1 MEQINKISDIRNRV
15 NELKRKGKTIG
26 FVPTMGY
33 LHEGHLSLVDEAKK
47 YCDIVIMSIFVNP
60 AQFGPNEDFDSY
72 PRDFERDEK
81 KAEGRGTDI
90 IFYPDVKEM
99 YPSEILT
106 WVNVEKITDVLCG
119 AKREGHFRGV
129 CTVVTK
135 LFNIVKPDIAI
146 FGQKDAQQAA
156 VISKMVED
164 LNMDI
169 EIKIAPIVREA
180 DGLAMS
186 SRNVRLS
193 SEDRK
198 NAVILSKNLFM
209 IKEGIDEGKELS
221 RLLEK
226 AKKSIQAIKGARL
239 DYLEARSYPNLETV
253 NTCNG
258 LCLIA
263 LAVYFGGVRLI
274 DNILIEN
281 LS

>member
-1 MEQINKISDIRNRV
+1 
-15 NELKRKGKTIG
+15 
-26 FVPTMGY
+26 
-33 LHEGHLSLVDEAKK
+33 
-47 YCDIVIMSIFVNP
+47 
-60 AQFGPNEDFDSY
+60 
-72 PRDFERDEK
+72 
-81 KAEGRGTDI
+81 
-90 IFYPDVKEM
+90 M

-119 AKREGHFRGV
+119 AKREEHFRGV
-129 CTVVTK
+129 TTVVIK
-135 LFNIVKPDIAI
+135 LFNIVKPNVAVL
-146 FGQKDAQQAA
+146 GQKDAQQAA

>member
-1 MEQINKISDIRNRV
+1 LRGKERGAFPGSDH
-15 NELKRKGKTIG
+15 GSDKT
-26 FVPTMGY
+26 
-33 LHEGHLSLVDEAKK
+33 
-47 YCDIVIMSIFVNP
+47 
-60 AQFGPNEDFDSY
+60 
-72 PRDFERDEK
+72 
-81 KAEGRGTDI
+81 
-90 IFYPDVKEM
+90 
-99 YPSEILT
+99 
-106 WVNVEKITDVLCG
+106 
-119 AKREGHFRGV
+119 
-129 CTVVTK
+129 
-135 LFNIVKPDIAI
+135 FNIVKPNVAVL
-146 FGQKDAQQAA
+146 GQKDAQQAA